1 MRYFLI
7 FFILLFVSCKTHEK
21 SLTAQEIIDNSIRN
35 SGTHKVSNSE
45 ISFDFRDKHYSA
57 IRKIGKFEL
66 SRKFDS
72 IRDVLNNK
80 GFERFL
86 HGESLNIN
94 DKLISKYSNAINSV
108 HYFSILPFGLNDAAV
123 KKRLLNSTIINK
135 KAYYKIEITFSENG
149 GGQDF
154 EDVFI
159 YWIGKNDF
167 LIDYLAY
174 SFHTNGGGMRF
185 RVLKEH
191 CTIEGIRFVDYYNY
205 KPKIKTTPLI
215 ELDKAFE
222 NKQLEKVSEII
233 LEDISV
239 KILD

>member
-1 MRYFLI
+1 MRYFFI
-7 FFILLFVSCKTHEK
+7 FSIFLFISCKTHEK
-21 SLTAQEIIDNSIRN
+21 SLTAQEIIDNSLQN
-35 SGTHKVSNSE
+35 SGTHKVANSE
-45 ISFDFRDKHYSA
+45 ISFDFRDNHYNA
-57 IRKIGKFEL
+57 IRKNGKFEL

-86 HGESLNIN
+86 HGKSVNIN

-123 KKRLLNSTIINK
+123 KKRLLNSTVINN
-135 KAYYKIEITFSENG
+135 KAYYKIEITFAENG

-174 SFHTNGGGMRF
+174 SFHTNAGGMRF
-185 RVLKEH
+185 RVLKEQ

-205 KPKIKTTPLI
+205 KPKIKTIPLT

-222 NKQLEKVSEII
+222 NKKLEKVSEII

>member
-1 MRYFLI
+1 M
-7 FFILLFVSCKTHEK
+7 
-21 SLTAQEIIDNSIRN
+21 
-35 SGTHKVSNSE
+35 
-45 ISFDFRDKHYSA
+45 
-57 IRKIGKFEL
+57 
-66 SRKFDS
+66 
-72 IRDVLNNK
+72 
-80 GFERFL
+80 
-86 HGESLNIN
+86 
-94 DKLISKYSNAINSV
+94 

-123 KKRLLNSTIINK
+123 KKRLLNSTVINN
-135 KAYYKIEITFSENG
+135 KAYYKIEITFAENG

-185 RVLKEH
+185 RVLKEQ
-191 CTIEGIRFVDYYNY
+191 CIIKGIRFVDYYNY
-205 KPKIKTTPLI
+205 KPKIKTIPLI